1 MAILSPLCSVL
12 LPSCSSTPLYSEES
26 YPIPLFKHQSSLAS
40 PCCLWCQHG
49 VVFIYMSVLISSFIV
64 NVVFILSCT
73 FMQAHAHAC
82 VHVHTPIYIKFW
94 HLKKNWSQ
102 DIGQECPANNRKR
115 NIKALSDQV
124 KSRQLEQV
132 RKDLD
137 VWMKILIMYM

>member
-1 MAILSPLCSVL
+1 MSGTLHCRKTSAYKAKIPLSLNTPVIKASSLMAILSPLCSVL

-26 YPIPLFKHQSSLAS
+26 HPIPLFKHQSSLAS

-64 NVVFILSCT
+64 NVVFVLSCT

-94 HLKKNWSQ
+94 HLKKKLITGYWSGMSSKQ
-102 DIGQECPANNRKR
+102 SQA
-115 NIKALSDQV
+115 
-124 KSRQLEQV
+124 
-132 RKDLD
+132 
-137 VWMKILIMYM
+137 